1 MGMELQEKLML
12 KRNKTIKKMQ
22 ALTKIK
28 TKKVIVQNKIPIL
41 IISSLF
47 GHTIRETQFDHITL
61 IADNEEVDEDDQG
74 NEVQTEED
82 PADKEYEQVLDDP
95 ELKEKAQ
102 LPDVD
107 PAKIKVEKKDMSGK

>member
-1 MGMELQEKLML
+1 ML
-12 KRNKTIKKMQ
+12 IVWKIYERFIKKKGPEKDK
-22 ALTKIK
+22 ANYK
-28 TKKVIVQNKIPIL
+28 P
-41 IISSLF
+41 
-47 GHTIRETQFDHITL
+47 
-61 IADNEEVDEDDQG
+61 DEDDQG